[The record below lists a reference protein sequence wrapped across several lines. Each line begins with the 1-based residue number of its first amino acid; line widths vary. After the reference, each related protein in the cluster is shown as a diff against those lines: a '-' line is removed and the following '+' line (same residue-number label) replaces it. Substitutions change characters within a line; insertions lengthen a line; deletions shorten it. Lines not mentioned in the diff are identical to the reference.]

1 MCAYFKTLTTER
13 ITYLSMDN
21 GKSNALHMEM
31 LDEFAQLLQ
40 QAADDPAVEALILEG
55 KQGFFS
61 SGLDLITL
69 YDYDAAAMQTFWEK
83 FMDLLLQLWSFP
95 KPSVAAISGHSPAG
109 GCVLALCCD
118 YRVMAEGDFIIGLN
132 EVPVGIVVPSSIFEL
147 YSFWI
152 GQAQAYR
159 FLLEGKLL
167 RPQEALAVGLVDEV
181 VLADRLQTAATRKVK
196 SVMQFE
202 QHAWRTTKQN
212 LRQALSRQMEL
223 AKAESITQVLEQWW
237 RPSTRTIINTII
249 TNLTQKR
256 HGN

>member
-1 MCAYFKTLTTER
+1 MCAYFKTVTTER
-13 ITYLSMDN
+13 IAYLSMDN

-40 QAADDPAVEALILEG
+40 QAADDPAVEALIIEG
-55 KQGFFS
+55 KPGFFS

-69 YDYDAAAMQTFWEK
+69 YDYDAAQMHTFWEK
-83 FMDLLLQLWSFP
+83 FMALLLQLWSFP

-118 YRVMAEGDFIIGLN
+118 YRLMAEGDFIIGLN
-132 EVPVGIVVPSSIFEL
+132 EVPVGIVVPSSIFDL

-152 GQAQAYR
+152 GHARAYR
-159 FLLEGKLL
+159 FLLEGKLMK
-167 RPQEALAVGLVDEV
+167 PQEALEVGLIDEV
-181 VLADRLQTAATRKVK
+181 VPADRLQTAATRRVK

-212 LRQALSRQMEL
+212 LRKAMASQMEM
-223 AKAESITQVLEQWW
+223 AKTEAITQVLEQWW
-237 RPSTRTIINTII
+237 RPSTRRIIDTIIS
-249 TNLTQKR
+249 NLTQKR